1 MTTLQLRKEIK
12 HAVDKVPESV
22 LTDLLEHVHELQKQA
37 DEKAELIEFMNQ
49 SLIEDRELL
58 QKLAE

>member
-1 MTTLQLRKEIK
+1 MTTLQLRKAIK

-37 DEKAELIEFMNQ
+37 EDKAELIEFMKQ

>member
-12 HAVDKVPESV
+12 HAVDKVPESA

-37 DEKAELIEFMNQ
+37 EAKAELIEFMKQ